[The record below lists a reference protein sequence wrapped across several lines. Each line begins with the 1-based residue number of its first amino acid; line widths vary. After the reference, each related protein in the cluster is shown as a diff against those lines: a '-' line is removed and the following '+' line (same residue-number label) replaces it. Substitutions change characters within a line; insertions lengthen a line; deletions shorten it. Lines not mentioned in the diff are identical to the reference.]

1 MTRTDIIQLEARANT
16 MHTTAESIRK
26 QLANE
31 ARNDGLETTDV
42 AAGLAAKL
50 VDAAADLASYLRD
63 IRENK

>member
-1 MTRTDIIQLEARANT
+1 

-50 VDAAADLASYLRD
+50 VDAAADLAAYLRD
-63 IRENK
+63 IRENKR